1 MESAPGMGR
10 GGRPGR
16 RLVGIRARDQD
27 GLSGGHGRGVQKWTD
42 LTRTHDRVKIRYGRT
57 GF

>member
-1 MESAPGMGR
+1 MGR

-16 RLVGIRARDQD
+16 RLVGIQARDQD
-27 GLSGGHGRGVQKWTD
+27 GLSRGHGRGVQKWTD